1 MNESG
6 LRTSRKI
13 AYMAFRAVLLC
24 LLKYSLEITRNN
36 HCFLGLSVWFCSK
49 NFARHVVHVC
59 AHTPPPRCPIIPA

>member
-24 LLKYSLEITRNN
+24 LLMYSLEMVGNN

-49 NFARHVVHVC
+49 NFAHHVVHAR